1 MCDSPNLIKNP
12 FYGLE
17 KVGIN
22 FLRDTTSAYIP
33 VPCGHC
39 ATCIALRQS
48 YFVQRCQCEQFDNY
62 LFMGTLTYQ
71 QSMIPI
77 IEVNGRK
84 LKYPDWSHV
93 QKMIKR
99 IRQNYDL
106 LSFRVYFVSEYG
118 SEKHRPHFHFILSYP
133 KTEKDERLQRYEA
146 MNLEKKFF
154 DLFLKEWR
162 VNVGS
167 RRNPLYKP
175 LCRYVVKNGRSTYDL
190 HYIDPSLTDAGEAD
204 VSFYVTKYILKSDKW
219 LDRLKSALKLNL
231 SPDEFEKVWK
241 LLKPKCCPSKCWGN
255 PDSENTKRHI
265 RKGIELAKESQSEF
279 PFFINPVSGQT
290 FPLSPFYQKRFYTLQ
305 DKFHFFYNS
314 DSSYVD
320 GTHDSEI
327 RNMTQVNLKE
337 NRLQIIRDKLDYDSN
352 SYDYI
357 YDDEDFFMDE
367 TTQVQ
372 NFESPY
378 FLPDNWNSDFSDTE
392 DER

>member
-39 ATCIALRQS
+39 STCISLRQS

-62 LFMGTLTYQ
+62 LFMGSLSYQ

-106 LSFRVYFVSEYG
+106 LPFRIYFISEYG

-133 KTEKDERLQRYEA
+133 KTQKDERLQIYEA

-154 DLFLKEWR
+154 NLFLKEWR

-167 RRNPLYKP
+167 RRNPIYKP

-190 HYIDPSLTDAGEAD
+190 HYINPSLTEKGEAD
-204 VSFYVTKYILKSDKW
+204 VAFYVTKYILKSNKW

-231 SPDEFEKVWK
+231 SPEEFEKVWK
-241 LLKPKCCPSKCWGN
+241 LLKPKCCPSKGWGN
-255 PDSENTKRHI
+255 PDSEKTKLHI

-305 DKFHFFYNS
+305 DKFYFFYNS
-314 DSSYVD
+314 DSSYTD
-320 GTHDSEI
+320 GTYDMDE
-327 RNMTQVNLKE
+327 RNMTQIKVKD
-337 NRLQIIRDKLDYDSN
+337 NRLQKIKDKLDLDAN
-352 SYDYI
+352 SYDFI
-357 YDDEDFFMDE
+357 YDNEDFQLDE
-367 TTQVQ
+367 IEQIQ
-372 NFESPY
+372 NFEIPD
-378 FLPDNWNSDFSDTE
+378 FLPDNWCNDFSDTE
-392 DER
+392 D